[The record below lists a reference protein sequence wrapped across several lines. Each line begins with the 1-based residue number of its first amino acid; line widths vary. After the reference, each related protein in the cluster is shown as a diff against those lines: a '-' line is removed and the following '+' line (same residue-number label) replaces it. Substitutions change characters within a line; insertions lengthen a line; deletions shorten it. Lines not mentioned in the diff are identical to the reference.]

1 MGRHRLRIRVTEV
14 TVSLDA
20 DQLENLV
27 RSVVSG
33 SSSPIEISQEI
44 SDEEKGRD
52 QALEYYD
59 LGTIRPGRE
68 SRSQSSRSRRS
79 DIDTDGLVER
89 VVHNASGDLDEY
101 QRALNAHAEPG
112 KRALLAL
119 RFAGDSVKE
128 GLSSTHIARLLQ
140 DHFRVSIREPAIRM
154 ALVRCS
160 TRDPVLVTATRTSNC
175 TLYKLT
181 RQGLRQS
188 DALLAAN

>member
-1 MGRHRLRIRVTEV
+1 MGRQKLRIRVTDI

-44 SDEEKGRD
+44 SDEEKGKD

-59 LGTIRPGRE
+59 LGAITSGRE
-68 SRSQSSRSRRS
+68 SRSQSSRSRRA

-89 VVHNASGDLDEY
+89 VVHNASSELEKY
-101 QRALNAHAEPG
+101 ERAFKAHTEPG

-119 RFAGDSVKE
+119 RLAGDSVKE
-128 GLSSTHIARLLQ
+128 GLSSTHVARLLQ
-140 DHFRVSIREPAIRM
+140 EHFRVSVREPAIRM
-154 ALVRCS
+154 ALVRGS
-160 TRDPVLVTATRTSNC
+160 TRDPVLVAANKTSNG

-188 DALLAAN
+188 DALLAVN